1 MSSPPRIVHVGHYDP
16 QAMDGVIATIVGQCE
31 GLAALGTTLEIW
43 TFQPGIAQVSESKT
57 ESGIPVFFLP
67 RYKNPFLAAI
77 KAPRKTTEWI
87 GTRLPEIQLFHL
99 HSVFSPHN
107 NFLGKLGIPYV
118 VTPNGGWSD
127 SVIHGRR
134 EALKKLW
141 ISLFE
146 KKLWK
151 NARFV
156 QAVSVLE
163 ATQLGRLTGM
173 GKVIHL
179 PNGVCS
185 IDVSQCSR
193 FESRDIWLFL
203 GRLALQQKGLD
214 TLLEAYAQFVGA
226 VADAPKLIIAGPDF
240 RGDLL
245 LLQRQI
251 ERLGIG
257 DKIEL
262 PGPLRGVEKKRVWD
276 RAQLFLHPSRW
287 EGMPLTIL
295 EALGH
300 GVPCLVSPQTG
311 LGEWI
316 ENNEAGWMVE
326 ATISEMA
333 KIFEQIHRDRK
344 TLAVRAKNA
353 ATAVHRDY
361 SWDSITQALLAQYKH
376 IL

>member
-1 MSSPPRIVHVGHYDP
+1 MSATPRIVHAGHYDP

-31 GLAALGTTLEIW
+31 GLAALGTSLEIW
-43 TFQPGIAQVSESKT
+43 TFQTGIAEVSESKT
-57 ESGIPVFFLP
+57 ESGIPVFLLP

-77 KAPRKTTEWI
+77 KAPRSTTKWI
-87 GTRLPEIQLFHL
+87 RSRLPEIQLFHL

-134 EALKKLW
+134 GTLKKLW

-173 GKVIHL
+173 GKIIHL
-179 PNGVCS
+179 PNGVHS
-185 IDVSQCSR
+185 IDLSQCSR

-214 TLLEAYAQFVGA
+214 TLLNAYAQFVGA
-226 VADAPKLIIAGPDF
+226 VADAPNLILAGPDF
-240 RGDLL
+240 RGDQL
-245 LLQRQI
+245 LLQQQI
-251 ERLGIG
+251 EKLGIG
-257 DKIEL
+257 DKIEF
-262 PGPLRGVEKKRVWD
+262 PGPLRGSEKKRVWD

-287 EGMPLTIL
+287 EGMPLAIL

-300 GVPCLVSPQTG
+300 GIPCLVSPQTG

-316 ENNEAGWMVE
+316 EDNEAGWMVE
-326 ATISEMA
+326 PTISGMA
-333 KIFEQIHRDRK
+333 QIFEQIHRDRQ

-353 ATAVHRDY
+353 SIAVNRDY
-361 SWDSITQALLAQYKH
+361 SWDSITQALFAQYKH